1 MLIIANGKNF
11 GGSFHIAPGAS
22 VTDGRLDAIAIA
34 MAPPLRRA
42 RLFGAA
48 TKGTHVA
55 LAEVQTEQAP
65 SFTLTF
71 PTPPAYETDGEYNRA
86 ASARLE
92 VRCVPGALR
101 VVAPVD
107 VPSRATGAEREIAV

>member
-11 GGSFHIAPGAS
+11 GGSFRIAPTAS

-34 MAPPLRRA
+34 LATPLRRA

-48 TKGTHVA
+48 TKGTHVMH
-55 LAEVQTEQAP
+55 AEVQTEQAP
-65 SFTLTF
+65 SFTLEF
-71 PTPPAYETDGEYNRA
+71 PAPPAYETDGEYNRA
-86 ASARLE
+86 ASSTLE

-101 VVAPVD
+101 VVAPVE
-107 VPSRATGAEREIAV
+107 VPSAVQSTERRVAV